1 MKLRDVMESSMVGD
15 ESNITVIMKV
25 GDMMMIRRGHWYQD
39 HMLGLDWDERDV
51 KSVTW
56 QGNEVFVRMK
66 DQ

>member
-15 ESNITVIMKV
+15 ESIITVIMKV
-25 GDMMMIRRGHWYQD
+25 GDMMRMRRGNWNQD
-39 HMLGLDWDERDV
+39 HMLGLDWDEDV